1 MRREFKLEGRIYIV
15 RRKNK
20 KMNRTNGIHIAFG
33 IVYLATLVIAEQC
46 QIPTPIEDIDVDK
59 FPKTWYQGLHTND
72 PVMSEDVLCSK
83 LQNFTK
89 TKEGWKM
96 VITEYHKNS
105 PPRVFPSRHIRQR
118 KGVYT
123 IDKKDDLG
131 TITSQTLSSDGG
143 FNEAAAAIDDA
154 LLSREL
160 LELSDYKNYFITAFC
175 SLTGEWI
182 VWAHFP
188 TPNPDVRQVSKM
200 WNTLIDYRIAV
211 KLYPCKK
218 INWK

>member
-1 MRREFKLEGRIYIV
+1 MHFCLMRRKFKVEERIFII

-20 KMNRTNGIHIAFG
+20 KMNRTNGIHIAIG
-33 IVYLATLVIAEQC
+33 IVYLATLVKTEQC
-46 QIPTPIEDIDVDK
+46 KIPSPAVEDIDVDK
-59 FPKTWYQGLHTND
+59 FPGTWYQGLRTND

-96 VITEYHKNS
+96 VVTEYHKNS
-105 PPRVFPSRHIRQR
+105 PPGVFPERNIKQR

-123 IDKKDDLG
+123 INKKDDLG
-131 TITSQTLSSDGG
+131 LINSQTLSADGG

-160 LELSDYKNYFITAFC
+160 LQLSDYKNYFITAFC
-175 SLTGEWI
+175 S
-182 VWAHFP
+182 F
-188 TPNPDVRQVSKM
+188 NR
-200 WNTLIDYRIAV
+200 
-211 KLYPCKK
+211 
-218 INWK
+218 